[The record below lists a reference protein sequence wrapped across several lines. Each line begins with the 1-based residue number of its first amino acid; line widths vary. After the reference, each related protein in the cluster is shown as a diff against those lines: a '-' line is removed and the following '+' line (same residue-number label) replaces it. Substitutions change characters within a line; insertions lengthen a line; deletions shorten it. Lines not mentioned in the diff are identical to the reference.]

1 MRRFT
6 DEHLTNLSKGQHTR
20 KLNSNS
26 ATGHKNISPHKSGG
40 YEVKVGGSYIG
51 YRKSLKAAIEL
62 RNGARCRLLEF
73 AKEKER

>member
-20 KLNSNS
+20 KLNKDNT
-26 ATGHKNISPHKSGG
+26 TGHKNISPHKNG

-62 RNGARCRLLEF
+62 RNEARGRLLEW
-73 AKEKER
+73 AKEGER

>member
-6 DEHLTNLSKGQHTR
+6 DEHLTNLTKGQHTR
-20 KLNSNS
+20 KLNKDNT
-26 ATGHKNISPHKSGG
+26 TGHKNISPHKNGG

-62 RNGARCRLLEF
+62 RNEARCRLLEF
-73 AKEKER
+73 AKEVER

>member
-6 DEHLTNLSKGQHTR
+6 DEHLTNLTKGQHTR

-26 ATGHKNISPHKSGG
+26 ATGHKNISPHKNGG

-51 YRKSLKAAIEL
+51 YRKSLEAAIEL

-73 AKEKER
+73 AKGTEQ